1 MVSENGRC
9 AAEWSRITFESVAW
23 GMCGGGIG
31 SLVSSG
37 NILLDNI
44 EVDDNKIDSFLGAT
58 VQQTRYSK
66 VKRVVLQEGNKTTD
80 VQVIS
85 GMNILTNNQVRQP
98 GCAHNKY

>member
-31 SLVSSG
+31 SLV
-37 NILLDNI
+37 
-44 EVDDNKIDSFLGAT
+44 DSFLGAT

-66 VKRVVLQEGNKTTD
+66 VKRVVLQGGNKTTD
-80 VQVIS
+80 EVQVIS
-85 GMNILTNNQVRQP
+85 GMNVLTNNQVNLVSSVL
-98 GCAHNKY
+98 CAVMIGWIG